1 MKNNKI
7 KSSNLGTLITIFT
20 TVALTVVV
28 IVFFGLS
35 TIKEN
40 KEIKQ
45 ADSLVEMKKYEE
57 GISIYDN
64 ILDKYFFE
72 NDYLISKRDLAIEL
86 MKSDENQKIEVL
98 EEAQVASEEAVEESG
113 DNEED
118 ILAEVEDLIENGNL
132 LEAEN
137 IVDTYLVEWP
147 NSIEMKNMK
156 DTIVAKNEEIEKQA
170 EEDKI
175 IAARAEEE
183 RMIEQAKA
191 EEEDRRNEEAKAEQ
205 AKAEQDK
212 KNKEDKKNEEDKK
225 KDESIPKDIV
235 GSNRLI
241 TSHKANLREE
251 PSLEGTIFRVLRKG
265 AKVQVLD
272 TKVENSDRTWCL
284 VKLEGSSEQGW
295 ISYNTMNDTIQ

>member
-1 MKNNKI
+1 MKNNNK
-7 KSSNLGTLITIFT
+7 KSSNRGTLIAIFA
-20 TVALTVVV
+20 TVALTIVV

-57 GISIYDN
+57 GISIYDS

-72 NDYLISKRDLAIEL
+72 NDYLVSKRDLAVEL
-86 MKSDENQKIEVL
+86 MKSDKNQKAEDL
-98 EEAQVASEEAVEESG
+98 EEAQVASEEAVEESD
-113 DNEED
+113 DNEEEV
-118 ILAEVEDLIENGNL
+118 LAELEDLIESGNL
-132 LEAEN
+132 LEAES

-156 DTIVAKNEEIEKQA
+156 DSIVAKNEEIEKQA

-183 RMIEQAKA
+183 RMIQQAKA
-191 EEEDRRNEEAKAEQ
+191 EEDRRNEEAKAEQ

-212 KNKEDKKNEEDKK
+212 KNKEAKKNEEDKK

-235 GSNRLI
+235 GSNRSI

-251 PSLEGTIFRVLRKG
+251 PNLEGTIFRVLRKG

-295 ISYNTMNDTIQ
+295 VSYNTMNNTIQ

>member
-1 MKNNKI
+1 MKNNNK
-7 KSSNLGTLITIFT
+7 KSSNRGTLIAIFA
-20 TVALTVVV
+20 TVALTIVV

-57 GISIYDN
+57 GISIYDS

-72 NDYLISKRDLAIEL
+72 NDYLVSKRDLAVEL
-86 MKSDENQKIEVL
+86 MKSDKNQKAEDL
-98 EEAQVASEEAVEESG
+98 EEVQVASEEAVEESD
-113 DNEED
+113 DNEEEV
-118 ILAEVEDLIENGNL
+118 LAELEDLIESGNL
-132 LEAEN
+132 LEAES

-156 DTIVAKNEEIEKQA
+156 DSIVAKNEEIEKQA

-183 RMIEQAKA
+183 RMIQQAKA
-191 EEEDRRNEEAKAEQ
+191 EEDRRNEEAKAEQ

-212 KNKEDKKNEEDKK
+212 KNKEAKKNEEDKK

-235 GSNRLI
+235 GSNRSI

-251 PSLEGTIFRVLRKG
+251 PNLEGTIFRVLRKG

-295 ISYNTMNDTIQ
+295 VSYNTMNNTIQ